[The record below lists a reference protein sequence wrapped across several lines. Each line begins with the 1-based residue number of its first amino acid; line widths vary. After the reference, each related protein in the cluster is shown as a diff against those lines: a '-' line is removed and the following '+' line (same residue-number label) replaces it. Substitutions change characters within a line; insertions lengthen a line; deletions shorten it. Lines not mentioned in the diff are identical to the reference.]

1 MLTLKYAGE
10 KTGYEV
16 SFKNVSPH
24 VIQITGYFPVKRKGF
39 SLYRDGVE
47 EPLGDYTDYKTVYRE
62 VEQGA
67 QFSDDESVYIA
78 PLARVT
84 FAAGYGGSIDGE
96 LTQAAEKYEDLVIPV
111 PVAAECYEFAGWQP
125 EIPTEGEISG
135 DVSFQALFSYIETL
149 EEVKEKK
156 VEEMNAAQQQIITA
170 GIDVTLADGT
180 TDHFDLT
187 DRDQMRLIGLQ
198 EEVKS
203 GAEQIS
209 WHTSDE
215 DEHCKFYSNAD
226 MAVIAEKAMAYVKWH
241 VTYFRDLRIYIRSL
255 ATKEEVVAVVYG
267 MDIPIEHQSDPL
279 KAMIAAQA
287 AGQQEG

>member
-1 MLTLKYAGE
+1 MLTLKYTGE

-16 SFKNVSPH
+16 SFKSVSPH
-24 VIQITGYFPVKRKGF
+24 VVQITGYFPVKQKGF
-39 SLYRDGVE
+39 SLYRDGVD

-67 QFSDDESVYIA
+67 QFSDDGSVYSA
-78 PLARVT
+78 PLPTVS
-84 FAAGYGGSIDGE
+84 FAAGYGGSIAGE
-96 LTQAAEKYEDLVIPV
+96 AIQAAVRYEDLSIPT
-111 PVAAECYEFAGWQP
+111 PTPDEGYEFAGWQP
-125 EIPTEGEISG
+125 ELPESGEISG
-135 DVSFQALFSYIETL
+135 NVAFQAVFAYVETL
-149 EEVKEKK
+149 DEAKEKK
-156 VEEMNAAQQQIITA
+156 VAEMNEVQQQIITA

-187 DRDQMRLIGLQ
+187 DRDQMRLMGLQ
-198 EEVKS
+198 KQVESDVEL
-203 GAEQIS
+203 IS

-226 MAVIAEKAMAYVKWH
+226 MAQIAEKAMAYVTWH

-255 ATKEEVVAVVYG
+255 ETKEEVAAVEYG

-287 AGQQEG
+287 AGKET

>member
-16 SFKNVSPH
+16 SFESVNEH
-24 VIQITGYFPVKRKGF
+24 VIQITGYFPVKQKGF
-39 SLYRDGVE
+39 LLYRDGVD

-62 VEQGA
+62 VEHGA
-67 QFSDDESVYIA
+67 QFSDDESVYIV

-84 FAAGYGGSIDGE
+84 FSAGYGGSIDGK
-96 LTQAAEKYEDLVIPV
+96 LIQAAERYEELVV
-111 PVAAECYEFAGWQP
+111 PTPTPNEGYEFTGWHPEVPAAGD
-125 EIPTEGEISG
+125 IGNI
-135 DVSFQALFSYIETL
+135 VSFQAIFSYVETL
-149 EEVKEKK
+149 DETKEKK
-156 VEEMNAAQQQIITA
+156 VAEMNESQQQIITA
-170 GIDVTLADGT
+170 GIDVTLKDGT

-203 GAEQIS
+203 GAERIS

-226 MAVIAEKAMAYVKWH
+226 MAVIAGKAMAYVKWH

-255 ATKEEVVAVVYG
+255 ATKDEVAAVTYG
-267 MDIPIEHQSDPL
+267 MDIPVEYQSDPL

-287 AGQQEG
+287 AEQEA

>member
-1 MLTLKYAGE
+1 MLTLKYSGE

-16 SFKNVSPH
+16 SFKNVSQH
-24 VIQITGYFPVKRKGF
+24 VVQITGYFPVKQKGF
-39 SLYRDGVE
+39 MLYRDGVE
-47 EPLGDYTDYKTVYRE
+47 EPLGDYSDYKTVYRE

-67 QFSDDESVYIA
+67 QFSDDGSVYIA

-84 FAAGYGGSIDGE
+84 FTAGYGGSIDGE
-96 LTQAAEKYEDLVIPV
+96 LTQAAEKYEDLVTPV
-111 PVAAECYEFAGWQP
+111 PVAAEGYEFAGWQP
-125 EIPTEGEISG
+125 EIPTKGVISG
-135 DVSFQALFSYIETL
+135 NASFQALFSYIETL
-149 EEVKEKK
+149 EEAKEKK

-203 GAEQIS
+203 GAELIS

-215 DEHCKFYSNAD
+215 NEHCKFYSNAD

-255 ATKEEVVAVVYG
+255 STKEEVAAVVYG
-267 MDIPIEHQSDPL
+267 MDIPAEYQSDPL

-287 AGQQEG
+287 AGQEA